1 MTVTLVSSRKFER
14 ALSGQEAIGPE
25 AGVSRSR
32 WHVGGLEDSC
42 LRGAIEGW
50 GILPGTPHCC
60 PQEVQ
65 ELLCLADGV
74 KFQVNDDIVGVI
86 DWPQDTVG
94 SDTGFLAG
102 LREAVGSVGWDV
114 RRSRI
119 SVALAGIWRQPV
131 IVIDPEIESHYG
143 TGYERSRL
151 FPGGR
156 PSLEFVRSMELLD
169 RLLPPPPAQLL
180 DVGGGPGTYAAPL
193 ARCGYLVHLVDPVEL
208 HVEQARQAAGG
219 DPAATFTAVVGD
231 ARGLSEPDQSQD
243 AVLLFG
249 PLYHLTDG
257 AHRRQALSEAR
268 RVLRPGG
275 RLLAMAVCRF
285 ASLLDG
291 LFRGWLDDPQFRPI
305 VDQDLVDGQHRNP
318 DPVGR
323 PEFFTTAYF
332 HTPDGLKQEIE
343 QAGFSSTTVYGV
355 EGPGWPLRQEW
366 ADPRRHEQI
375 LFAAR
380 AVETEPSLIGFSAH
394 LIAAATRQ

>member
-1 MTVTLVSSRKFER
+1 MVT
-14 ALSGQEAIGPE
+14 
-25 AGVSRSR
+25 
-32 WHVGGLEDSC
+32 
-42 LRGAIEGW
+42 
-50 GILPGTPHCC
+50 
-60 PQEVQ
+60 
-65 ELLCLADGV
+65 
-74 KFQVNDDIVGVI
+74 
-86 DWPQDTVG
+86 
-94 SDTGFLAG
+94 
-102 LREAVGSVGWDV
+102 
-114 RRSRI
+114 
-119 SVALAGIWRQPV
+119 
-131 IVIDPEIESHYG
+131 DPAIESHYG

-151 FPGGR
+151 FPDGR

-180 DVGGGPGTYAAPL
+180 DIGGGPGTYAAPL
-193 ARCGYLVHLVDPVEL
+193 ARRGYRVHLVDPVEL
-208 HVEQARQAAGG
+208 HVEQARQAAGN
-219 DPAATFTAVVGD
+219 DLAAAFTAAAGD

-275 RLLAMAVCRF
+275 HLLAVAVCRF

-291 LFRGWLDDPQFRPI
+291 VYRGWLDDPQFRPI
-305 VDQDLVDGQHRNP
+305 VEQDLADGLHRNP

-332 HTPDGLKQEIE
+332 HTPDGLKQEIK
-343 QAGFSSTTVYGV
+343 QAGFSGTAVYGV

-366 ADPRRHEQI
+366 ADPQRREQI

-380 AVETEPSLIGFSAH
+380 SVETEPTLIGFSAH
-394 LIAAATRQ
+394 LIAAATRP